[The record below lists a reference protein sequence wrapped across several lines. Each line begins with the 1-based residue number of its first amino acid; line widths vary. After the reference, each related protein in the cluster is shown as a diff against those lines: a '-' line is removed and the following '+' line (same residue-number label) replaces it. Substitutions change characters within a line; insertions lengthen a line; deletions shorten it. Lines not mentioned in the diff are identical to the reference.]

1 VTHRVAAI
9 DCGTNSIRLLIADI
23 TPESEGTQP
32 DTERWLGPTA
42 TASTPPLADVTRQ
55 MRIVRLGEG
64 VDRTGRLSP
73 AALDRAM
80 AALSEYAGLIAAAR
94 PEAVRMVATSATRDA
109 ANSQE
114 FTGRVLAI
122 LGVAPEV
129 ISGDDEAWLS
139 FTGATRELAGTPLAA
154 AGTCPPPYLVTDIG
168 GGSTEFMLGEPGE
181 PGEPGAGDAMPR
193 GQLSARSVNI
203 GCVRMTER
211 HLHGDPPLTA
221 EIAATVKDI
230 DAALELAAAAVPGE
244 KARTLVG
251 LAGSVTTVAA
261 IALGLG
267 EYDSAR
273 IHHSRVSAA
282 GVHEIADALL
292 AMTRAERAAIP
303 VMHPGR
309 VDVIGAGALI
319 LDRIMTRF
327 GFAEVLVS
335 EHDILDGIAWSLV
348 RPAARLA
355 GNLKSGRSRPGKGAG
370 KAMNQHR

>member
-1 VTHRVAAI
+1 
-9 DCGTNSIRLLIADI
+9 
-23 TPESEGTQP
+23 
-32 DTERWLGPTA
+32 
-42 TASTPPLADVTRQ
+42 

-73 AALDRAM
+73 AALRRTM
-80 AALSEYAGLIAAAR
+80 AALAEYAGLIAETR
-94 PEAVRMVATSATRDA
+94 PEAIRMVATSATRDA
-109 ANSQE
+109 ANAQE
-114 FTGRVLAI
+114 FTDRVRAI

-154 AGTCPPPYLVTDIG
+154 TGACPPPYLVTDIG
-168 GGSTEFMLGEPGE
+168 GGSTEFILGGPGE
-181 PGEPGAGDAMPR
+181 AGSRDR
-193 GQLSARSVNI
+193 TSRDQLSGRSVNI

-211 HLHGDPPLTA
+211 HLHGDPPLPA
-221 EIAATVKDI
+221 EIAATIKDV
-230 DAALELAAAAVPGE
+230 DAALELAAETVPAE

-251 LAGSVTTVAA
+251 LAGSVTTVAG

-282 GVHEIADALL
+282 RVHEIAGELL

-348 RPAARLA
+348 
-355 GNLKSGRSRPGKGAG
+355 S
-370 KAMNQHR
+370 